1 MNATFLLYK
10 QLAYPMKAMSGGGIR
25 CVSKDYSRKID
36 FLRFCPSPGYGCI
49 GHEEVKRKI

>member
-10 QLAYPMKAMSGGGIR
+10 QLAYPMKVMSGGGIR
-25 CVSKDYSRKID
+25 CVSNDHSRKID